1 MAIIIACFPD
11 NGVPTGVSEPGRLS
25 QKEVGNVDDLPPRWG
40 WSEWSHGLYVLG
52 DMGVWVGGGEFCFD
66 LGRRSSVDG
75 PRSGLDNEGKYKL
88 ATYKQ

>member
-66 LGRRSSVDG
+66 LGGVILLAIDSLHFGSAVD
-75 PRSGLDNEGKYKL
+75 S
-88 ATYKQ
+88 